1 MTESEL
7 YLELNTLVSQFLE
20 EGGDPSILAAAL
32 REFADDVF
40 EEDEEDD
47 NFDPDRRGG
56 PGWISG

>member
-7 YLELNTLVSQFLE
+7 YLELNTLVSRFLE
-20 EGGDPSILAAAL
+20 DGGDPSILAETL

>member
-7 YLELNTLVSQFLE
+7 YLELNALVTRFLE
-20 EGGDPSILAAAL
+20 DSGDPSVLAEVL
-32 REFADDVF
+32 REIADDVF

>member
-7 YLELNTLVSQFLE
+7 YLELNALVTRFLE
-20 EGGDPSILAAAL
+20 GGGDPSILAETL

-56 PGWISG
+56 PDWISG

>member
-1 MTESEL
+1 MTNTEL
-7 YLELNTLVSQFLE
+7 YLELNELISRFLE
-20 EGGDPSILAAAL
+20 DGGDPSILAETL
-32 REFADDVF
+32 RELADDVF

>member
-1 MTESEL
+1 MTNTEL
-7 YLELNTLVSQFLE
+7 MLELNALVSRFLE
-20 EGGDPSILAAAL
+20 DGGDPSILAEAF
-32 REFADDVF
+32 RELADDVF